1 MSSFALKIIAIV
13 CMTLDHFDT
22 IIGQG
27 GLLQLYPDPEAALA
41 SMEALSLTSGILFP
55 MEVLGRAAFPL
66 FAFMLAEGCAKTHSM
81 PRYLGRLALF
91 AVISEPFFYFAF
103 GYRPSFSGL
112 LNEFALLNFT
122 NVFFTLFLAALS
134 IFIFQKLSGKYEAK
148 GAVISLIAAL
158 VLALAAEYFDTDYG
172 AMGVFL
178 IVALYLTRE
187 RKAVQC
193 TVIVLWSMILYLCDG
208 FRPEWYSFSN
218 PWQIKSFIGA
228 CLACI
233 PVLLYNGKRGRAMKW
248 TFYIYYPAHLLVL
261 TLINRALMG

>member
-27 GLLQLYPDPEAALA
+27 GLLRLYPDPEAAHA

-81 PRYLGRLALF
+81 PRYLGCLALF

-158 VLALAAEYFDTDYG
+158 ALAFAAEYFGTDYG

-178 IVALYLTRE
+178 IVALYLTRG
-187 RKAVQC
+187 RRGIQCVVVALWAV
-193 TVIVLWSMILYLCDG
+193 TLYLG
-208 FRPEWYSFSN
+208 GYLLTFGSGVVANSVHEAL
-218 PWQIKSFIGA
+218 GA

-233 PVLLYNGKRGRAMKW
+233 PIALYNGKRGRAMKW
-248 TFYIYYPAHLLVL
+248 TFYVYYPAHLLVL